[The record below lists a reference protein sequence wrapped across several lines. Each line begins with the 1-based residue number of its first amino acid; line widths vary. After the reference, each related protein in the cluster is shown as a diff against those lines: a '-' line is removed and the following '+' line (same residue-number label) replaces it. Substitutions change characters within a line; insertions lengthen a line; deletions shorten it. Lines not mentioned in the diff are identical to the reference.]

1 MLPGVPEAVI
11 AAVLCPGP
19 SLEEFEPA
27 GEHAAYDLTIGVN
40 RAAGRFACDL
50 WVALDART
58 FLKTAVR
65 GRPIIVAAADQFSLM
80 KRMDARAGAHGC
92 LVPLD
97 FGPRIHHV
105 IWHSKGLTV
114 ACMMAWAAGARFIDC
129 YGVDW
134 SGTAD
139 WDGHTD
145 PKNQRTPERWEAE
158 RALFTATCG
167 WLESQGTV
175 VRRIEAAFTAERAEH
190 AEYGH
195 DGSRG

>member
-1 MLPGVPEAVI
+1 MLPGVKECEI

-40 RAAGRFACDL
+40 RAAGRFPCDV

-58 FLKTAVR
+58 FLKTQVLGA
-65 GRPIIVAAADQFSLM
+65 PLIVTAADQFTLM
-80 KRMDARAGAHGC
+80 GRMDARAAAFRSIA
-92 LVPLD
+92 PLT
-97 FGPRIHHV
+97 FGPRIHKAA
-105 IWHSKGLTV
+105 WHSKGLTV
-114 ACMMAWAAGARFIDC
+114 ACVAAWAAGARFVDC

-134 SGTAD
+134 FGEAD

-145 PKNQRTPERWEAE
+145 PKNQRTPDRWAAE
-158 RALFTATCG
+158 RRLFEATRQ

-175 VRRIEAAFTAERAEH
+175 VRRVSSVPQTAGVQAE
-190 AEYGH
+190 G
-195 DGSRG
+195 